1 MIGTLDYTN
10 PQNNCIGCPP
20 RNGAVSS
27 IQESQAS
34 SLMASTDATLGSHL
48 ARRLVQIG
56 VSDVF
61 SVPGDFN
68 LTLLDHLIA
77 EPGLKNIGCCNELNA
92 GYAADGYARARGVG
106 ACVVTF
112 TVGGLSVLNAIA
124 GAYSE
129 NLPVICVVGG
139 PNTNDYGTNRIL
151 HHTIGLPDF
160 SQELRC
166 FQTVTCY
173 QAVVNNLEDAHEQID
188 KAVATALKESKPVY
202 ISISCNLAGIPHP
215 TFIREPIPFSI
226 SPRLSNKQGL
236 EAAVEAAAA
245 FLDKAVKPVM
255 VGGPKLRVAKACDAF
270 VELADACGYALAVMP
285 SAKGLVPE
293 HHPHFLGTYWGAV
306 STAFCAEIVE
316 SADAYLFAGPIFND
330 YSSVGYS
337 LLLKKEKAIIVQP
350 DRVVIANGPAFGCVL
365 MKDFLSALASRLK
378 RNTAAYENYH
388 RIYVSEGLPL
398 KSEPGEAL
406 RVNVLFQHIQQMLSG
421 DTAVIAETGDSW
433 FNCQKL
439 KLPEGCG
446 WCCRYQF
453 QMQYGSIGWSVG
465 ATLGYAQAV
474 PDKRVISCIGDGS
487 FQVTAQD
494 VSTMITCGQNSII
507 FLINNGGYTI
517 EVEIHD
523 GPYNVI
529 KNWNYT
535 GLVDAIHNGEGN
547 CWTTRVH
554 SEEELIEAIA
564 MATGEKKDCLCFI
577 EVIAHKDD
585 TSKELLEWG
594 SRVCSAN
601 SRPPNPQ

>member
-1 MIGTLDYTN
+1 MDTKIGSLDACKPVTGDL
-10 PQNNCIGCPP
+10 CCPVK
-20 RNGAVSS
+20 NGDVSS
-27 IQESQAS
+27 IQNPVHPTPVIGSFE
-34 SLMASTDATLGSHL
+34 ATLGRHV

-56 VSDVF
+56 IRDVF

-68 LTLLDHLIA
+68 LTFLDHLID
-77 EPGLKNIGCCNELNA
+77 EPGLNVVGCCNELNA
-92 GYAADGYARARGVG
+92 GYAADGYARRRGVG
-106 ACVVTF
+106 CCAVTF
-112 TVGGLSVLNAIA
+112 TVGGLSVINAIA

-129 NLPVICVVGG
+129 NLPVICIVGG
-139 PNTNDYGTNRIL
+139 PNSNDYGTNRIL

-166 FQTVTCY
+166 FQTVTCH

-188 KAVATALKESKPVY
+188 TAISTALRESKPVY
-202 ISISCNLAGIPHP
+202 ISVSCNLSHIPHP
-215 TFIREPIPFSI
+215 TFSREPVPFSL

-236 EAAVEAAAA
+236 EAAVEAAAQ
-245 FLDKAVKPVM
+245 FLNKSVKPVM
-255 VGGPKLRVAKACDAF
+255 VGGPKLRVAKAGNAF
-270 VELADACGYALAVMP
+270 VELADACGYAIAVMP
-285 SAKGLVPE
+285 SAKGQVPE
-293 HHPHFLGTYWGAV
+293 THPHFIGTYWGAI

-350 DRVVIANGPAFGCVL
+350 DRVVIGNGPSFGCVL
-365 MKDFLSALASRLK
+365 MKDFLKELAKKVK
-378 RNTAAYENYH
+378 RNTTAYENYD
-388 RIYVSEGLPL
+388 RIYVPNGVPP
-398 KSEPGEAL
+398 KCDPNEPL
-406 RVNVLFQHIQQMLSG
+406 RVNVMFQHVQKMLSSEC
-421 DTAVIAETGDSW
+421 AVIAETGDSW

-446 WCCRYQF
+446 YEF

-465 ATLGYAQAV
+465 ATLGYAQA
-474 PDKRVISCIGDGS
+474 DNKRVISCIGDGS
-487 FQVTAQD
+487 FQVTAQE
-494 VSTMITCGQNSII
+494 VSTMIRQGQNNII

-535 GLVDAIHNGEGN
+535 ALVDAMHNGEGK
-547 CWTTRVH
+547 CWTSKVKC
-554 SEEELIEAIA
+554 EAELIEAIETA
-564 MATGEKKDCLCFI
+564 MGPKKDCLCFI
-577 EVIAHKDD
+577 EVLLHKDD

-594 SRVCSAN
+594 SRVSAAN

>member
-1 MIGTLDYTN
+1 MDTKIGSIDTCKPANGDMCS
-10 PQNNCIGCPP
+10 PA
-20 RNGAVSS
+20 NGAISTIQNSVSPTVFNS
-27 IQESQAS
+27 PDS
-34 SLMASTDATLGSHL
+34 TLGRHL

-56 VSDVF
+56 INDVF

-77 EPGLKNIGCCNELNA
+77 EPGLNLIGCCNELNA
-92 GYAADGYARARGVG
+92 GYAADGYARSRGVG

-129 NLPVICVVGG
+129 NLPVICIVGG
-139 PNTNDYGTNRIL
+139 PNSNDNGTNRIL

-166 FQTVTCY
+166 FQTVTCF
-173 QAVVNNLEDAHEQID
+173 QAVVNNLEDAHELID
-188 KAVATALKESKPVY
+188 TAISTALKESKPVY
-202 ISISCNLAGIPHP
+202 LSISCNLPAIPHP
-215 TFIREPIPFSI
+215 TFSREPVPFFL
-226 SPRLSNKQGL
+226 SPRLSNKLGL
-236 EAAVEAAAA
+236 EAAVEAAAE
-245 FLDKAVKPVM
+245 FLNKAVKPVL
-255 VGGPKLRVAKACDAF
+255 VGGPKLRVATACDAF
-270 VELADACGYALAVMP
+270 VELADDCGYALAVMP

-293 HHPHFLGTYWGAV
+293 FHPHFIGTYWGAV
-306 STAFCAEIVE
+306 STSFCSEIVE

-337 LLLKKEKAIIVQP
+337 LLLKKEKAIIVNP
-350 DRVVIANGPAFGCVL
+350 DRVVIANGPAFGCIL
-365 MKDFLSALASRLK
+365 MKDFLKALAKRLK
-378 RNTAAYENYH
+378 LNTTAYENYR
-388 RIYVSEGLPL
+388 RIFVPEGQPS
-398 KSEPGEAL
+398 KSKPKEPL
-406 RVNVLFQHIQQMLSG
+406 RVNVLFQHIQKLLSSE
-421 DTAVIAETGDSW
+421 TAVIAETGDSW

-439 KLPEGCG
+439 KLPMGCG
-446 WCCRYQF
+446 YEF

-465 ATLGYAQAV
+465 ATLGYAQSV
-474 PDKRVISCIGDGS
+474 PEKRVIACIGDGS

-494 VSTMITCGQNSII
+494 VSTMLRCGQNSII

-535 GLVDAIHNGEGN
+535 GLIDAIHNGEGK
-547 CWTTRVH
+547 CWTAKVQC
-554 SEEELIEAIA
+554 EEELIEAIEN
-564 MATGEKKDCLCFI
+564 ATGPKKDCLCFI
-577 EVIAHKDD
+577 EVIVHKDD

-594 SRVCSAN
+594 SRVSAAN